1 MLTSTPASTTTSL
14 ELPAER
20 HESQLAETWRR
31 LRRHRA
37 AMLGLAV
44 LGAFAVLAVGVQF
57 VSPYDPLKQLLRDSL
72 MDPSLEHPFGTDYLG
87 RDILTRMMY
96 GARYSLSIGFGAV
109 AIGLAIGVPLGA
121 VSGYYGR
128 WVDLVIQRFVD
139 ILLSFP
145 GILLALSLVATLGPG
160 VNNVVFSVGI
170 SSMPNFVR
178 LTRASTLS
186 IKTMAYVEAAQCLG
200 AGNRR
205 IIFLHVLRNAM
216 APVIVQAT
224 LSLGSAILVAAGL
237 GFLGLGVQPPTPEW
251 GTMLGEGK
259 DYIFSNPNMA
269 TFPGLAVFLA
279 VLAFNLVGDGLRD
292 ALDPRLHR
300 R

>member
-1 MLTSTPASTTTSL
+1 MHTSTQESTTIRL
-14 ELPAER
+14 APVVEQ
-20 HESQLAETWRR
+20 HEGQLAETWRR
-31 LRRHRA
+31 LRQHRA
-37 AMLGLAV
+37 AMAGLVV
-44 LGAFAVLAVGVQF
+44 LAGFAVLSIVVQF
-57 VSPYDPLKQLLRDSL
+57 VSPYDPVRQVLRDAL
-72 MDPSLEHPFGTDYLG
+72 LGPSLAHPFGTDYLG
-87 RDILTRMMY
+87 RDILTRMLY

-109 AIGLAIGVPLGA
+109 AIGIVIGVPLGA

-128 WVDLVIQRFVD
+128 WVDLVVQRFVD

-145 GILLALSLVATLGPG
+145 NILLALSLVATLGPG
-160 VNNVVFSVGI
+160 INNVVFSVGI

-186 IKTMAYVEAAQCLG
+186 IREMAYVEAARCIG
-200 AGNRR
+200 ARSRR
-205 IIFLHVLRNAM
+205 IIFLHVLRNAL

-251 GTMLGEGK
+251 GTMLGEGR

-269 TFPGLAVFLA
+269 TFPGLAVFFA

-292 ALDPRLHR
+292 ALDPRLR
-300 R
+300 RR